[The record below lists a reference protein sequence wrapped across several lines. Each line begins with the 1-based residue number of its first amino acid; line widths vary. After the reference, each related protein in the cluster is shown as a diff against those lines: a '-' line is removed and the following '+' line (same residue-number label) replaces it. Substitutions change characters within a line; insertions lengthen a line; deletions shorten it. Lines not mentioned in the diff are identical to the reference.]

1 MRMGKLD
8 SGRKGERA
16 AGHIKGVWHELG
28 GEAGTRTIGV
38 RRIEVAA
45 GHFSTPAHEHGAEEE
60 IFYVCGSGAS
70 ARSTRSRRAT

>member
-1 MRMGKLD
+1 VRTGNLH

-38 RRIEVAA
+38 RRIEVAPEQLFDAPAA
-45 GHFSTPAHEHGAEEE
+45 G
-60 IFYVCGSGAS
+60 GSRCAAS
-70 ARSTRSRRAT
+70 ASLCARRISIIYK